1 MEVIVLGGGAYCS
14 VLVSFDNSP
23 YRQSQQPN
31 MLAYGR
37 LKKKIVKNFIFC
49 LNKKYIHPDVCYH

>member
-1 MEVIVLGGGAYCS
+1 MVAATILRPYILLR
-14 VLVSFDNSP
+14 LVSFHNAP

-37 LKKKIVKNFIFC
+37 LKKKSFFV
-49 LNKKYIHPDVCYH
+49 